1 MLSSIQNLF
10 SKRKVTPKD
19 KNNQDNTIF
28 QRKKEELRKNVDKV
42 GSNVRGSKLVN
53 KEPTNNEDSH
63 NTKSKEYNN
72 NRILLSFNEAIND
85 RMEPISSRTNI
96 KGFTQYTT
104 LHYTSKK
111 TKSFSREGWSK
122 RVI

>member
-53 KEPTNNEDSH
+53 KEPTNHDDSH
-63 NTKSKEYNN
+63 NNKSNRYYTYSIPFDKEK
-72 NRILLSFNEAIND
+72 
-85 RMEPISSRTNI
+85 SSR
-96 KGFTQYTT
+96 
-104 LHYTSKK
+104 
-111 TKSFSREGWSK
+111 
-122 RVI
+122 